1 MLAKKLQTV
10 FLITAIT
17 YLASL
22 QFTPYSGQFIVKVFP
37 IVVLLISS
45 IYLLS
50 DTRKIWIGSGILAS
64 GIGDILLALPIA
76 NSFIFGLT
84 AFLIAQI
91 IYAISFYKFRQPSQS
106 KGVSKVMTVIL
117 IAYALAMGYFIL
129 PSTDDML
136 YPVAAYLTVITLMGI
151 SALTSSLNWK
161 VSVGAL
167 FFIASDTA
175 LALSLF
181 KSPHPF
187 SSYIVMVTYYI
198 AQLFIVF
205 GMIDSQK
212 RV

>member
-1 MLAKKLQTV
+1 MLAKKLKTV

-17 YLASL
+17 YLSSL

-45 IYLLS
+45 IYLLP
-50 DTRKIWIGSGILAS
+50 DTRKIWIGSGIFAS

-76 NSFIFGLT
+76 NSFIFGLA

-106 KGVSKVMTVIL
+106 KAISKVTTVIL
-117 IAYALAMGYFIL
+117 IAYALVMGYFIL
-129 PSTDDML
+129 PSTGDML

-167 FFIASDTA
+167 FFIASDTT

-181 KSPHPF
+181 KSPHPL
-187 SSYIVMVTYYI
+187 SSYIVMITYYI
-198 AQLFIVF
+198 AQLLIVF